1 MAVLQ
6 RITNEVPRSF
16 CSAPGRVS
24 SLRSRSSAVL
34 LLCLLFT
41 LSALAQKAGDKP
53 AYRLFTSAGKPVA
66 YGKMS
71 KALTGA
77 DVVLFGESHNNP
89 IAHWLELQVAQDLLK
104 AKGSRLV
111 LGAEMFERDV
121 QPTLAGY
128 VAVCDSITEK
138 VFVEKARAWPNY
150 ATDYRPLVELARA
163 NRLRFIGTNIP
174 RPMARE
180 VAQKGLDAT
189 VNAVV
194 EHTYAELAV
203 LPPLPLQVDPQRPA
217 YQKMRAMFGGD
228 TGHGGGPGL
237 DNMIAAQA
245 LKDATMAHFIATG
258 RGTTET
264 LLHFNGSFHS
274 DWHSGICEYLL
285 QEAPTTKLLTIST
298 ISQADLGKLNEEN
311 RGRADYILVVPE
323 DMTTTY

>member
-6 RITNEVPRSF
+6 RIKTV
-16 CSAPGRVS
+16 
-24 SLRSRSSAVL
+24 LRGLGSAVP
-34 LLCLLFT
+34 LLCLLAT
-41 LSALAQKAGDKP
+41 PARAQKAADKP
-53 AYRLFTSAGKPVA
+53 AYRLFTSAGKPVP
-66 YGKMS
+66 YGKMT
-71 KALTGA
+71 KALMGA

-89 IAHWLELQVAQDLLK
+89 IAHWLELQVAQDLLA
-104 AKGSRLV
+104 AKGNRLV

-121 QPTLAGY
+121 QPILAGY
-128 VAVCDSITEK
+128 VAVCDSVTEK
-138 VFVEKARAWPNY
+138 TLTDQARLWPNY
-150 ATDYRPLVELARA
+150 ATDYRPLVELART
-163 NRLRFIGTNIP
+163 NRLRFIGTNAP
-174 RPMARE
+174 RPLARI
-180 VAQKGLDAT
+180 VAQSGPEK
-189 VNAVV
+189 
-194 EHTYAELAV
+194 LAV
-203 LPPLPLQVDPQRPA
+203 LPDAEKAWLMPLPLAVDPQRPA

-228 TGHGGGPGL
+228 AAHGSPGPGL

-264 LLHFNGSFHS
+264 FLHVNGSFHS

-298 ISQADLGKLNEEN
+298 VSQADLGKLSEEN